1 MTNFTFTDKLALEA
15 AVRGARSEK
24 AIEAALKKAGFDF
37 ENVSD
42 EYGYPNFRME
52 TADGYIRIYRNSRKE
67 TLIQEWKKDLG
78 ITVGKPDRD
87 QAQPE
92 PAAQLSV
99 VDQRLERSAPGAAR
113 HGDIDRVADGL
124 ALDRLVE
131 QGQRKTGFKFD
142 NDRIVTLTDGDDVG
156 GTDLPLHRVALRF
169 EQVLHG
175 TIEIGFPDAGLSH
188 ETEP

>member
-1 MTNFTFTDKLALEA
+1 MA
-15 AVRGARSEK
+15 AIG
-24 AIEAALKKAGFDF
+24 
-37 ENVSD
+37 
-42 EYGYPNFRME
+42 
-52 TADGYIRIYRNSRKE
+52 
-67 TLIQEWKKDLG
+67 
-78 ITVGKPDRD
+78 
-87 QAQPE
+87 
-92 PAAQLSV
+92 SV
-99 VDQRLERSAPGAAR
+99 HSTTRSAPGAAR

-175 TIEIGFPDAGLSH
+175 KIEIGFPDAGLSH

>member
-78 ITVGKPDRD
+78 ITVGL
-87 QAQPE
+87 A
-92 PAAQLSV
+92 PAEEVNWTRGEAMEFAKNFIKKHKKV
-99 VDQRLERSAPGAAR
+99 PVFTE
-113 HGDIDRVADGL
+113 
-124 ALDRLVE
+124 
-131 QGQRKTGFKFD
+131 
-142 NDRIVTLTDGDDVG
+142 LTDSERYLYVVFK
-156 GTDLPLHRVALRF
+156 TAKYFLDLGIYSREDCWARAISNAQTHRKKGF
-169 EQVLHG
+169 EKFLNKWDYLDTVESQANFIKQCCVVTG
-175 TIEIGFPDAGLSH
+175 R
-188 ETEP
+188 